1 MSNGIKA
8 MLDEIAE
15 IKKIN
20 SLNVNGSGLIEDN
33 NTDVSNG
40 ISKPLR
46 DLASIKKS
54 INESMR
60 MFEEIRYKNKKMAV
74 KWRLKNRKQINSGDE
89 FTDDRDLVI
98 NIIAGGL
105 INNEITWGEALK
117 KLRVNALDLD
127 QTEFSRLVG
136 VSRKTIS
143 DIENDKGNYTVAVLD
158 CVFKPFGLHVAIIP
172 TSIDRVR
179 GVL

>member
-1 MSNGIKA
+1 MSGGIKS

-20 SLNVNGSGLIEDN
+20 ASNMSIKS
-33 NTDVSNG
+33 NTDVVTDSGESTFN
-40 ISKPLR
+40 I
-46 DLASIKKS
+46 DLMRKSFSESIRRL
-54 INESMR
+54 N
-60 MFEEIRYKNKKMAV
+60 EIRAESKKRIV
-74 KWRLKNRKQINSGDE
+74 ELKLKDRKQINGVDD
-89 FTDDRDLVI
+89 FIDDRDLVI
-98 NIIAGGL
+98 NIIAENL
-105 INNEITWGEALK
+105 MHNEISWGEALK